1 MRVEVEYDS
10 AANVCTIRHESVD
23 IQSEADVQEWR
34 SMVLGELAKVIPKD
48 RKAWILVD
56 FEGFNVGPDV
66 VDRYGEV
73 AMEVRAYARQVIRYN
88 CGNLLTKVSVRSKAV
103 SQGYRSNICQDRKE
117 ALKLVDE
124 LKARNQK

>member
-1 MRVEVEYDS
+1 MRVQVEYDS
-10 AANVCTIRHESVD
+10 ATNVCTIRHEGVD

-34 SMVLGELAKVIPKD
+34 RMVLGELAKVIPKG

-56 FEGFNVGPDV
+56 FDSFNIGPDM

-73 AMEVRAYARQVIRYN
+73 AMEVRAYAQQVIRYN

-103 SQGYRSNICQDRKE
+103 SHGYRSNICQDRKE

-124 LKARNQK
+124 LKAGNQK